1 VTPARVPWPQ
11 VSLASVAAVALA
23 AAVGGTSPV
32 RTALVVWFFVTCPGM
47 AIARLVDLRD
57 GFGEAAVGIGL
68 SLSIGLTVALAL
80 VYVGAF
86 SGAVVFVVLAVL
98 AVGASLAALARERG
112 TRR

>member
-1 VTPARVPWPQ
+1 MTFARVPWPH

-47 AIARLVDLRD
+47 ALARLADLRD

-68 SLSIGLTVALAL
+68 SLGIGVAVALGL
-80 VYVGAF
+80 VYVGLF
-86 SGAVVFVVLAVL
+86 SGAAVFTVLAIL
-98 AVGASLAALARERG
+98 AVGASLVAIARERG
-112 TRR
+112 TLR